1 MSIATAPSA
10 EAIDATEGPV
20 APVENELIRLEGVHK
35 HYQVGQQKVRALA
48 GVSLSLGTG
57 TFTAIMGWSGS
68 GKSTMLNVL
77 GCLDRPTK
85 GEYTLDNESVSGLTD
100 ERLSD
105 LRLRKLGFVFQSFH
119 LIPQLTVR
127 ENIELPL
134 YYQGRD
140 RDESRQR
147 AEMLAGRVGLEDRLD
162 HRPNELSGGQMQ
174 RVAIARALSNEP
186 RLLLADEPTGNL
198 DSTTTRQIMTLLTEL
213 NHAGTTIVM
222 VTHEPDIAEY
232 CPTHLHMQDGKVLRY
247 SGPGLRVA
255 GMTPEAVEKRR
266 GLVRPSAEGDA

>member
-1 MSIATAPSA
+1 VSIAVPDAGSVAASRFAGVPS
-10 EAIDATEGPV
+10 EV
-20 APVENELIRLEGVHK
+20 IRLDDVHRV
-35 HYQVGQQKVRALA
+35 YQVGDQAVRALD
-48 GVSLSLGTG
+48 GVTLSLGTG
-57 TFTAIMGWSGS
+57 TFTAIMGSSGS

-77 GCLDRPTK
+77 GCLDRPSQ
-85 GEYTLDNESVSGLTD
+85 GSYTLDDESVSSLND

-140 RDESRQR
+140 RDESRER
-147 AEMLAGRVGLEDRLD
+147 AEMLAGRVGLGERLD
-162 HRPNELSGGQMQ
+162 HRPSELSGGQMQ

-198 DSTTTRQIMTLLTEL
+198 DSATTHQIMDLLSEL
-213 NHAGTTIVM
+213 NDQGTTIVM

-232 CPTHLHMQDGKVLRY
+232 CPTHLHMRDGRVDRY
-247 SGPGLRVA
+247 SGPGIAVL
-255 GMTPEAVEKRR
+255 GLDPEARTRLE
-266 GLVRPSAEGDA
+266 GLGRPQGGV